1 MNAPLSTDGSTRLVD
16 RRECQ
21 HVTLP
26 PEEEGYRVAILLLP
40 GFSQLSLSS
49 FLDPLRL
56 ANSVA
61 GRRFFEWSVSTSDGK
76 RVECACGIHVSA
88 DHAFSNI
95 VSAISSVARPHMVVL
110 CAGEQVE
117 TQASAPLINLLRL
130 CRRDRVPMAALGTA
144 TWLLAQGG
152 MLNDAPC
159 TIHWEK
165 MPALTETF
173 SRLNVMNNLFV
184 KNDDLITCAGEFASF
199 HLAMELVS
207 NRLGKE
213 TASAVCHHTTAL
225 QWRSGSDK
233 QWSASSEFKGVSKT
247 MSEIISLM
255 EQHIEDPLSLYDIA
269 RCVDYSRRQ
278 IERLFDRYV
287 SCSPSRYYMR
297 LRLERAKQLVEHTN
311 MPQVEIAVAC
321 GFVTASRFSKCFRDA
336 FGRSPTEHRVCSVA
350 TTRRIRQ
357 ESSFDTAAITRR

>member
-1 MNAPLSTDGSTRLVD
+1 MNAPLSMNGSRRLVD
-16 RRECQ
+16 GRECQ
-21 HVTLP
+21 HVALQR
-26 PEEEGYRVAILLLP
+26 EEEGYRLAILLFP

-56 ANSVA
+56 ANTVA
-61 GRRFFEWSVSTSDGK
+61 GRRFFEWSVSTSNGK
-76 RVECACGIHVSA
+76 PVECACGLSVSA

-95 VSAISSVARPHMVVL
+95 VSMVSSSARPHMVVL
-110 CAGEQVE
+110 CAGERVE
-117 TQASAPLINLLRL
+117 AHASAPLINLLRL

-184 KNDDLITCAGEFASF
+184 RNDDLITCAGEFASF

-207 NRLGKE
+207 NWLGEE
-213 TASAVCHHTTAL
+213 TASAVCHYTTAV

-233 QWSASSEFKGVSKT
+233 QWSASSEFASVSNT

-255 EQHIEDPLSLYDIA
+255 EQHIEDPLSLHDIA
-269 RCVDYSRRQ
+269 QCVGYSRRQ

-297 LRLERAKQLVEHTN
+297 LRVERAKQLVEHTN

-321 GFVTASRFSKCFRDA
+321 GFGTASRFSKCFRDA
-336 FGRSPTEHRVCSVA
+336 FGRSPTEHRLWSAATRSIRREASPDTVA
-350 TTRRIRQ
+350 SARI
-357 ESSFDTAAITRR
+357 